1 MNHKRTVVI
10 AILAAMALPNL
21 FATDIIYN
29 YSTPLINHDNGQ
41 RTDPE
46 EVVASADGYFLSL
59 FKLGATATTNK
70 ATFFGRD
77 LPEDVA
83 NAEFYVG
90 NSYNSYR
97 ILTKHDA
104 KGEVKWQV
112 ATTEGDIYEAYV
124 APTSDGGAVLVLNSR
139 YENSKE
145 YKSNKV
151 VELIDEK
158 GNRKSVEVEP
168 EEPYKRIQHYNIAI
182 INGNGEVTKTKIF
195 ASNIEINKTSIRS
208 VITDND
214 DNIYIAGYHNVT
226 FTFGETQVTPHN
238 GEDNYSAFL
247 VKLDKELNYKAHSTS
262 ESEATK
268 DQIDELLF
276 DNGTLYVVGQVTARV
291 SFSFGGKT
299 DANAEASPEKKN
311 ELWVAALDA
320 NDLSGKYLHIYP
332 TPLFEGEKTNQY
344 QPRSLVANDGYLY
357 LSGGAQ
363 KGGFVIGEESII
375 QKDKQFHG
383 FVAKIDANDGSLKDA
398 YLLDTGIS
406 QLTTVLPVN
415 KNQFYIFGYDWSRSS
430 TGETIN
436 LYHFVDKNK
445 ITLDN
450 TINLLNQGQMIASF
464 GAAKIGNDYVF
475 ASTYRGGGA
484 KLYGNDEEIIA
495 NSPFTGISFG
505 YTISA
510 DDTAITSK
518 TNNNIKVEA
527 AKGALRIEGAEGET
541 AQIFDLTGRLV
552 ANQKITS
559 NAESI
564 NLSSGI
570 YILKINN
577 ITKKVRLAAQRRK
590 GQLTYKTKSH

>member
-10 AILAAMALPNL
+10 AMLAAMALPNL

-29 YSTPLINHDNGQ
+29 YSTPLINHGNGNA

-46 EVVASADGYFLSL
+46 KVVTSADGYFLSL

-97 ILTKHDA
+97 ILTKHDE

-112 ATTEGDIYEAYV
+112 STTEGDINEAYV
-124 APTSDGGAVLVLNSR
+124 APSSDGGAVLVLNAR

-168 EEPYKRIQHYNIAI
+168 EEPYKRIQHYIIAI
-182 INGNGEVTKTKIF
+182 INANGEVTKTKIF

-247 VKLDKELNYKAHSTS
+247 VKLDKELNYKAHATS

-268 DQIDELLF
+268 DVIDELLLE
-276 DNGTLYVVGQVTARV
+276 NGTLYVVGRVTARV

-299 DANAEASPEKKN
+299 DANAEASPEKKT

-320 NDLSGKYLHIYP
+320 NNLSGKYLRINP
-332 TPLFEGEKTNQY
+332 TPLLEGEKTNEY
-344 QPRSLVANDGYLY
+344 QPRSLVANNGYLY

-363 KGGFVIGEESII
+363 KGGFVIGEKSIV
-375 QKDKQFHG
+375 QKDKIYHG

-406 QLTTVLPVN
+406 QFTTILPVN
-415 KNQFYIFGYDWSRSS
+415 KNQFDIFGYDWS
-430 TGETIN
+430 TGPIN
-436 LYHFVDKNK
+436 LYQFVDENE

-450 TINLLNQGQMIASF
+450 TINLLNQSQMIVSG
-464 GAAKIGNDYVF
+464 GAAKIDNNYVF
-475 ASTYRGGGA
+475 ASNYRGGGA
-484 KLYGNDEEIIA
+484 KLYGNDEEIIE
-495 NSPFTGISFG
+495 NKPYTGISFG
-505 YTISA
+505 YTIIA
-510 DDTAITSK
+510 DDIATRSAITSK

-577 ITKKVRLAAQRRK
+577 ITKKVIVK
-590 GQLTYKTKSH
+590 